1 MYKIIFEYKNGK
13 MGECIENGKI
23 ITFATFEDANAYAE
37 NLNTMIDDDLKDF
50 FPVWKAIKCD
60 NN

>member
-1 MYKIIFEYKNGK
+1 